1 MKKAIIF
8 DSYGTLIS
16 TGNGSVTA
24 AGEILKKINVDMDAK
39 DFYKKWK
46 EFHKQQIMEIVNG
59 KPFISE
65 EKIFENDLKMLY
77 EFYNLKGNY
86 KEDVQIMLDT
96 LGKRKVFE
104 KTIEVLEKLSAK
116 YKIYIGSTTDTE
128 PLMQDIKNNNMKLD
142 GVYTSEI
149 LEIYKPQ
156 KEFYTKILGNINMNS
171 DEVVFVGDSMDDDIL
186 GPQSVGIY
194 SVLID
199 RKNRYDDE
207 KKKIP
212 DAVIYDLREL
222 EGVLEKI

>member
-8 DSYGTLIS
+8 DSYGTLVS

-39 DFYKKWK
+39 VFYKKWK
-46 EFHKQQIMEIVNG
+46 EFHKQQIMEIVAG
-59 KPFISE
+59 KPFITE

-77 EFYNLKGNY
+77 EFYNLQGNY

-104 KTIEVLEKLSAK
+104 ETNEVLETLSQQ

-128 PLMQDIKNNNMKLD
+128 PLMQDIKNNDMKLD

-149 LEIYKPQ
+149 LETYKPQ
-156 KEFYTKILGNINMNS
+156 KEFYTKILEEIHMDSN
-171 DEVVFVGDSMDDDIL
+171 EVVFVGDSMDDDII
-186 GPQSVGIY
+186 GPQSVGIQ
-194 SVLID
+194 SILID

-212 DAVIYDLREL
+212 DAVISDLREL
-222 EGVLEKI
+222 KEVMKKI